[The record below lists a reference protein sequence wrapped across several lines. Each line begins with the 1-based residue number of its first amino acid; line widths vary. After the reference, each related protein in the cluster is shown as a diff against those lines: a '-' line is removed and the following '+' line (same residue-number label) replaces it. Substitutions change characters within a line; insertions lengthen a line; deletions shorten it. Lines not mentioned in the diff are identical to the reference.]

1 MYSLIFLK
9 DVTRSEIYFNLIL
22 TFIAVIIVLFAEYV
36 YDRLFLQQRTPLK
49 KSLSQLQKKKYST

>member
-1 MYSLIFLK
+1 MYSLIILK

-49 KSLSQLQKKKYST
+49 KSLSVAKT